1 MGCTSSSEAAA
12 APAPAPAPAK
22 KAATSKPASTAR
34 PKSSSTKKK
43 KSSDG
48 LIENSSTGKHFNEV
62 YKLGKQ
68 LGEGAFSVV
77 KEGQHR
83 QTHESFAIKIV
94 TKAKLSKEDEVALKD
109 EIDVLKDMK
118 HEHIIRLYDVF
129 EEPQHYYMVTEKM
142 TGGEL
147 FDRIVQKSYYNEREA
162 RDTCL
167 ILFSAIHHCHKMKV
181 AHRDLKPENLLL
193 TSENDDSAIKI
204 ADFGFAKRVKQPKSL
219 TTQCGTPGYVA
230 SEILEGKP
238 YDTQADM
245 WSIGVIVYI
254 LLGGY
259 PPFIESNQRTLFR
272 KIRKGQYEFHE
283 EYWGQ
288 VSDDAKDLIR
298 KLLVVNPDDRL
309 DAETA
314 LQNKWIGADSETLA
328 SLDLGINLQQFKKFN
343 AKRKFKAAVSTVMA
357 ANKLQSLGINFRE
370 NLD

>member
-1 MGCTSSSEAAA
+1 MGCTSSTPTDTQPPPERKSGA
-12 APAPAPAPAK
+12 
-22 KAATSKPASTAR
+22 SKSR
-34 PKSSSTKKK
+34 PPSK
-43 KSSDG
+43 KSDG
-48 LIENSSTGKHFNEV
+48 GINGYSGKHFSEA

-77 KEGQHR
+77 KEGQNR
-83 QTHESFAIKIV
+83 ETQESFAIKIV

-109 EIDVLKDMK
+109 EIDVLKDMEHK
-118 HEHIIRLYDVF
+118 HIIRLYDVF
-129 EEPQHYYMVTEKM
+129 EEPQHYFLVTEKM
-142 TGGEL
+142 MGGEL
-147 FDRIVQKSYYNEREA
+147 FDRIVQKSYYNEKEA
-162 RDTCL
+162 RDTCE
-167 ILFSAIHHCHKMKV
+167 IIFSAIHYCHQRKV

-193 TSENDDSAIKI
+193 TSENDDSDIKI
-204 ADFGFAKRVKQPKSL
+204 ADFGFAKRVSTPKSL

-230 SEILEGKP
+230 AEILEGKP

-272 KIRKGQYEFHE
+272 KIRKGQYEFHD

-288 VSDDAKDLIR
+288 VSEDAKDLIR
-298 KLLVVNPDDRL
+298 NLLDVDPDTRYDSSK
-309 DAETA
+309 A
-314 LQNKWIGADSETLA
+314 LKNKWIGADAKKLA
-328 SLDLGINLQQFKKFN
+328 GLDLGANLAQFKKFN

-357 ANKLQSLGINFRE
+357 ANKLNSLGINFQS

>member
-1 MGCTSSSEAAA
+1 MGCVSSTESNVQD
-12 APAPAPAPAK
+12 PP
-22 KAATSKPASTAR
+22 SRKPASGPANKSR
-34 PKSSSTKKK
+34 PAPKSS
-43 KSSDG
+43 DN
-48 LIENSSTGKHFNEV
+48 LIVGSSTGKHFNEV

-77 KEGQHR
+77 KEGQNR
-83 QTHESFAIKIV
+83 ETHESFAIKIV

-109 EIDVLKDMK
+109 EIDVLKDMTHK
-118 HEHIIRLYDVF
+118 HIIRLYDVF
-129 EEPQHYYMVTEKM
+129 EEPQHYFMVTEKM
-142 TGGEL
+142 MGGEL
-147 FDRIVQKSYYNEREA
+147 FDRIVQKSYYNEKEA
-162 RDTCL
+162 RDTCE
-167 ILFSAIHHCHKMKV
+167 IIFSAIHYCHLKKV

-193 TSENDDSAIKI
+193 TSENDDSDIKI
-204 ADFGFAKRVKQPKSL
+204 ADFGFAKRVTAPKSL

-288 VSDDAKDLIR
+288 VSEDAKDLIR
-298 KLLVVNPDDRL
+298 NLLAVNPDERYDSGK
-309 DAETA
+309 A
-314 LQNKWIGADSETLA
+314 LANKWIGADAKTLA
-328 SLDLGINLQQFKKFN
+328 SLDLGTNLAKFKKFN
-343 AKRKFKAAVSTVMA
+343 AKRKFKAAVSTVLA
-357 ANKLQSLGINFRE
+357 ANKLNSLGIDFRS
-370 NLD
+370 NL